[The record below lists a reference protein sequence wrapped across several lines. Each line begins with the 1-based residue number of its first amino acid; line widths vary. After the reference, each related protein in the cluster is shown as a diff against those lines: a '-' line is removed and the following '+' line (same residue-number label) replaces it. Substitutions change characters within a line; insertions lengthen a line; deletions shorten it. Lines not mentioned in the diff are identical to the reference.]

1 MQEQSRGK
9 IGFRYIVSDVDAALP
24 FYRDLLGFKVDMHPA
39 PGFASLSKDGV
50 RLYLNAPGAG
60 GAGQDLGEAG
70 SPSPGGWNC
79 IQILVSDAAAMARQ
93 LREAGCR
100 LRGDVIHGQGGT
112 QVLVEDPSGN
122 PIELFQPK

>member
-1 MQEQSRGK
+1 MSE
-9 IGFRYIVSDVDAALP
+9 IGFRYIVADVDAALP

-50 RLYLNAPGAG
+50 TLYLNAPGAG

-70 SPSPGGWNC
+70 KPAPGGWNR
-79 IQILVSDAAAMARQ
+79 IQIKVGDAAAMARR
-93 LREAGCR
+93 LREAGYR

-112 QVLVEDPSGN
+112 QVLAEDPSGN